1 MADGSKHLVTVALSV
16 FDVLN
21 AVTQAAAATFP
32 GGLRGGYG
40 RWRQHSGENVM
51 KSGLLRE
58 IFSDKKTIDNR
69 ALNLLGAQV
78 IRSIAARV
86 VRNRRSFPV
95 DYKLQ
100 DELEELE
107 REGIVTWPDFLSPDD
122 FEAVR
127 RECLNLV
134 ARDGGLP
141 FLKFGPNTVGRIGLA
156 NAGTDQLWRF
166 FADKRLQN
174 LLEMSERRPLG
185 DLSAIACLE
194 HLIQG
199 PAQEFVD
206 PELELHS
213 DIFFTTHKVWFYLSD
228 VRLESGPLAFVKRS
242 HWLTPQ
248 CLYYIYKESC
258 TRALGANKSRRIS
271 LHEKRKFGDETVVTC
286 PRNTLVVANTCG
298 YHRRVQGMVGG
309 ERLSLHFQLRAN
321 PFG

>member
-1 MADGSKHLVTVALSV
+1 
-16 FDVLN
+16 
-21 AVTQAAAATFP
+21 
-32 GGLRGGYG
+32 
-40 RWRQHSGENVM
+40 M

-95 DYKLQ
+95 DNKFQ
-100 DELEELE
+100 DKLEELE

-141 FLKFGPNTVGRIGLA
+141 FRKFGPNTVGRIGLA
-156 NAGTDQLWRF
+156 NAGTYQLRRF

-185 DLSAIACLE
+185 DRLFGAS
-194 HLIQG
+194 
-199 PAQEFVD
+199 
-206 PELELHS
+206 HS
-213 DIFFTTHKVWFYLSD
+213 
-228 VRLESGPLAFVKRS
+228 R
-242 HWLTPQ
+242 
-248 CLYYIYKESC
+248 
-258 TRALGANKSRRIS
+258 TRARVRRSRIGTAQRHI
-271 LHEKRKFGDETVVTC
+271 LYHPQGVVL
-286 PRNTLVVANTCG
+286 P
-298 YHRRVQGMVGG
+298 
-309 ERLSLHFQLRAN
+309 
-321 PFG
+321 